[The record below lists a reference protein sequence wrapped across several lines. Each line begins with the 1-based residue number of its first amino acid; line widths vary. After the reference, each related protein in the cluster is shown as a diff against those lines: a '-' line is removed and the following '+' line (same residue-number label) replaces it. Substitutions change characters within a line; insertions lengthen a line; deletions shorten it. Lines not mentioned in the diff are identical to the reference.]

1 MRTLKFIADAQKLMP
16 DSSCDFSGLVKG
28 SKGYLQA
35 EFSFSEDY
43 AGCGKIAVF
52 RNQGEEFPIRL
63 ENDSCMIPEE
73 ALTWRTF
80 QVCVVGVR
88 EGYRIRTNYVEVR
101 QDD

>member
-52 RNQGEEFPIRL
+52 RNQGEEFPMRL